1 LPFSV
6 DPFQLLRKIY
16 WQGRLIT
23 TPTGRDDAA
32 CISLPLEETLDYLYD
47 TKKSFSRFGEGELRL
62 AFSQQS
68 TIYERTHPGLAKRL
82 REIIFENDPQVVM
95 GFNNHHRSNSEI
107 RLVRKLMR
115 SPRLTDSYLS
125 IHHDNDISVFER
137 SILKNELEKYWNF
150 ILYNNVN
157 RIFGDASTFNL
168 SLYVEAYK
176 QNRLEVIQSK
186 INRIFNS
193 PSALIIAPKE
203 PQDGLQLIN
212 KLRKP
217 EWGIQ
222 ELETFEIP
230 RSNAYSSL
238 GRVLDY
244 VGGRSERFELVIVQG
259 GATATVL
266 ASLIPKHFGIRTLDV
281 GGFTN

>member
-1 LPFSV
+1 M
-6 DPFQLLRKIY
+6 
-16 WQGRLIT
+16 
-23 TPTGRDDAA
+23 
-32 CISLPLEETLDYLYD
+32 DYLYD

-68 TIYERTHPGLAKRL
+68 TIYEKNHPGLAKRL
-82 REIIFENDPQVVM
+82 REIIFQNDPQVIM

-107 RLVRKLMR
+107 RLISKLMR
-115 SPRLTDSYLS
+115 SRRLTDYHLS
-125 IHHDNDISVFER
+125 IHHNNDVSVFER

-150 ILYNNVN
+150 ILCSNSN
-157 RIFGDASTFNL
+157 RVFGDASTFNL
-168 SLYVEAYK
+168 SLYVDAYE
-176 QNRLEVIQSK
+176 QNRLEVIQNK

-212 KLRKP
+212 KMRKP

-230 RSNAYSSL
+230 RTNAYSSVQ
-238 GRVLDY
+238 RVLDY
-244 VGGRSERFELVIVQG
+244 VERRSERFELVIVQG

-266 ASLIPKHFGIRTLDV
+266 ASLIPSQFGIRTLDV